1 MLLRGLFFALIF
13 FLLYRY
19 LSKKLSSFNTPRQNN
34 RPGGAHSQ
42 RSGSSSQ
49 NGRRRK
55 NLEHI
60 EEAEFEDITEKEK
73 K

>member
-13 FLLYRY
+13 FLIYRY
-19 LSKKLSSFNTPRQNN
+19 LSKKLSSFNKPRQ
-34 RPGGAHSQ
+34 RSQSGGGNSY
-42 RSGSSSQ
+42 RTNSSSQ
-49 NGRRRK
+49 NGHRRK
-55 NLEHI
+55 NLDQI